1 VVGIDRNRSNE
12 YPHQFSGGMKQRVVI
27 AIALSCNP
35 ALLIADE
42 PTTALDVTIQAQ
54 ILELMKGLK
63 KKYSSSLIM
72 ITHDLGIVAELC
84 DNVAIMYAGS
94 VIEYGSVMDIYKDH
108 RHPYTQALFD
118 SIPDIHKEQE
128 RLKVISGL
136 APDPTNIP
144 EGCPFHPRCPYCT
157 DRCRTE
163 QPETVMINE
172 THWAKCFRALEGVTE
187 NE

>member
-1 VVGIDRNRSNE
+1 M
-12 YPHQFSGGMKQRVVI
+12 P
-27 AIALSCNP
+27 
-35 ALLIADE
+35 
-42 PTTALDVTIQAQ
+42 
-54 ILELMKGLK
+54 
-63 KKYSSSLIM
+63 
-72 ITHDLGIVAELC
+72 
-84 DNVAIMYAGS
+84 
-94 VIEYGSVMDIYKDH
+94 
-108 RHPYTQALFD
+108 
-118 SIPDIHKEQE
+118 KEQE